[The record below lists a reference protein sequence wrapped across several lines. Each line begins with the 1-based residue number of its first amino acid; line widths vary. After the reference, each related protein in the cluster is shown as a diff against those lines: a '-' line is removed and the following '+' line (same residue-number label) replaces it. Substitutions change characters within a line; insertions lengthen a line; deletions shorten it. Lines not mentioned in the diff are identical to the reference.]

1 MVQMVALIDDFIE
14 HLELVSGRSPATLK
28 GYRSDLHTFAG
39 RKPELK
45 DFTLDN
51 LRDWLG
57 EAVAEGKSRATLARR
72 VAAARSM
79 SSWLLK
85 QGYIETDVAA
95 RLIAPK
101 VGRHLPKVL
110 AAGQAESVVEH
121 PASKSE
127 AEFVRDRAVLELL
140 YATGIRVSELCGID
154 LEDID
159 WQRKTV
165 KVLGKGDKQRVVPF
179 GRAAHDALAQWIE
192 LGRPAMYK
200 DKSEV
205 ALFLGVRGGRLD
217 PRQVRRLVDAAGK
230 EAGIA
235 GLGPHSVRHTAATHM
250 LDGGADLR
258 IVQELLGHSS
268 LSTTQIYTHVSS
280 QRLKEA
286 FKQSHPRA

>member
-28 GYRSDLHTFAG
+28 SYRSDLNTFAG
-39 RKPELK
+39 QKPELK

-51 LRDWLG
+51 LRGWLG

-95 RLIAPK
+95 RLVAPK

-127 AEFVRDRAVLELL
+127 AEFARDRAVLELL
-140 YATGIRVSELCGID
+140 YATGIRVSELCGIN

-159 WQRKTV
+159 WRRKTI

-179 GRAAHDALAQWIE
+179 GQAAHDALAHWLEI
-192 LGRPAMYK
+192 GRPIMCK
-200 DKSEV
+200 DTVEA

-268 LSTTQIYTHVSS
+268 LNTTQIYTHVSS